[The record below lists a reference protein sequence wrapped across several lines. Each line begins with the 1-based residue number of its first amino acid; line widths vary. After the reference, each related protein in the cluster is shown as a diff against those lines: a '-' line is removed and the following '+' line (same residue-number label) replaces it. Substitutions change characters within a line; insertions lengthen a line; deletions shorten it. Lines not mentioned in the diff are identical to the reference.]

1 MTTGS
6 VQTILICVPSTFS
19 QAPCPSGTALT
30 TTQAY
35 VIDPTQAA
43 TIDAQNAP
51 FDYVQAGA
59 IWSLGFT
66 FVVGLYV
73 VSKSAGAIINLIRK

>member
-1 MTTGS
+1 
-6 VQTILICVPSTFS
+6 
-19 QAPCPSGTALT
+19 
-30 TTQAY
+30 

-73 VSKSAGAIINLIRK
+73 VSKSAEQSLI